1 MKPMRLMVLMGLAAF
16 LPAGTLWG
24 QPAAVQEQVAALT
37 QTLQKDEARLKQ
49 YEWIETTSVNVKGKM
64 VSRTQKRC
72 VWGED
77 GKLQKVLITPSP
89 EAKKRRGLAAWI
101 AEKRKKELKDYIKS
115 VVEMLKT
122 YVPPDPASLQAAQ
135 DAGKVSL
142 HVTRPGARVRLK
154 FRDYHRAGDR
164 LGVETDLID
173 HHILSMMVSTYLAGP
188 KDPVTL
194 NVSFATLRDGM
205 GYPAQAIL
213 EAKTRKTQV
222 TVENSD
228 LRPMEPA
235 RQLPGPP
242 PANPGRQP

>member
-1 MKPMRLMVLMGLAAF
+1 MVLMGLAAF

-164 LGVETDLID
+164 
-173 HHILSMMVSTYLAGP
+173 ARR
-188 KDPVTL
+188 
-194 NVSFATLRDGM
+194 RDGPDRSPHPQHD
-205 GYPAQAIL
+205 GFDLPGGPQRSGDL
-213 EAKTRKTQV
+213 ERQ
-222 TVENSD
+222 
-228 LRPMEPA
+228 LRHAA
-235 RQLPGPP
+235 RWYGLPGPGHP
-242 PANPGRQP
+242 